1 MGGDLNQARALAAER
16 MLNNQNISDALDCID
31 DGVVWGT
38 HTRQSADREQASVLV
53 VAAVLIG
60 LGWPV

>member
-38 HTRQSADREQASVLV
+38 RTRQSADREQASVLV